1 MKNPLIT
8 VLMPAYNAEKFI
20 AEAIA
25 SVLSQTFTDFEL
37 LIINDGSTD
46 STQKII
52 ESFPD
57 ERIRLI
63 NQTNQ
68 GISAALNI
76 GLLNAKAGIIA
87 RFDADDIC
95 YPERLEKQYLFL
107 EQHKDYVLTGTDA
120 EYIDE
125 NGEFVFKSVL
135 AGYKDNEIRNLPYS
149 VCPFYHPTVAYRK
162 HAIIEAGMYDL
173 NAHSFEDHLLW
184 RRIIRLGKVHN
195 INECLIRYRYNPDS
209 ITIDERWRTKRF
221 REIKS
226 EALQK
231 AAITEKNGIEL
242 LEILK
247 KQNNKKVKV
256 GAYYLLLGKKYLWNN
271 HQPEKARNNLRKAI
285 INNPTRLDS
294 YAIMLLSYCPKSFI
308 NWLYAKRLEKT

>member
-1 MKNPLIT
+1 MRDPLMT
-8 VLMPAYNAEKFI
+8 VLMPAYNAEKYI
-20 AEAIA
+20 AEAIV
-25 SVLSQTFTDFEL
+25 SILNQTFTDFEL

-46 STQKII
+46 NTKKLI
-52 ESFPD
+52 ERFTD

-95 YPERLEKQYLFL
+95 YPERLEKQYIFL
-107 EQHKDYVLTGTDA
+107 AQHRDYVLAGSDA

-125 NGEFVFKSVL
+125 NGEFVFESVL
-135 AGYKDNEIRNLPYS
+135 AGYTDEEIRNLPYT

-162 HAIIEAGMYDL
+162 DAIIEAGMYDV

-184 RRIIRLGKVHN
+184 RRVIQLGKVHN
-195 INECLIRYRYNPDS
+195 IKECLIKYRYNPDS

-242 LEILK
+242 LCILK
-247 KQNNKKVKV
+247 KQNNKKIKV

-271 HQPEKARNNLRKAI
+271 YQPEKARSNLRKAI
-285 INNPTRLDS
+285 VNNPARLDS
-294 YAIMLLSYCPKSFI
+294 YVIMLLSFSPKSFI
-308 NWLYAKRLEKT
+308 NWLYAKRLQKT